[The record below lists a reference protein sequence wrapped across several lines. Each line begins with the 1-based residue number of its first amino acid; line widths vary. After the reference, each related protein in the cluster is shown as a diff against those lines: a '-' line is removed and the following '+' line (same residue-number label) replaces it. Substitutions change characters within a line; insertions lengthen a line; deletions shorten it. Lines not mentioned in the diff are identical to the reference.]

1 MLHVS
6 VIVTVLNERETMPA
20 LLASLAEQTRLPDEI
35 VIVDGGSTDGTLA
48 YLRNEARLSRLSLTV
63 LSLAGAN
70 ISSGRNHAIRAAK
83 GDVIAATD
91 AGVRLGAH
99 WLEHLVAPFEGE
111 PSPDVVAGVFRSA
124 PESLFERALG
134 AITLP
139 RLDELQSDAFLPSS
153 RSVAFTKDAW
163 SSVGGYPEWLDYC
176 EDLVFDLALRRQG
189 AVFAL
194 AADAI
199 AHFRPRPNL
208 AAFAKQY
215 YRYARGDGKADLWR
229 LRHAI
234 RYGTY
239 LFAGPALLILSAVHS
254 AWWLIGLVLGAV
266 GMFSRPVRRLLPE
279 LKRSRWKDAVVMLAL
294 LPVIVIT
301 GDLAKMAG
309 YPVGLVWRWRHRG
322 RVDGRCRA

>member
-1 MLHVS
+1 MRVS
-6 VIVTVLNERETMPA
+6 VIVTVLNERDSLPA
-20 LLASLAEQTRLPDEI
+20 LLSSLAEQTCLPDEVI
-35 VIVDGGSTDGTLA
+35 IVDGGSTDGTLA
-48 YLRNEARLSRLSLTV
+48 YLREQARLGRLPLVV
-63 LSLAGAN
+63 LSAPGAN
-70 ISSGRNHAIRAAK
+70 ISTGRNCAIAAAK

-91 AGVRLGAH
+91 AGVRLGTD
-99 WLEHLVAPFEGE
+99 WLERLVEPFAHE
-111 PSPDVVAGVFRSA
+111 PAPDVVAGVFRSA
-124 PESLFERALG
+124 PESVFERALG

-139 RLDELQSDAFLPSS
+139 RLDGLGTGTFLPSS
-153 RSVAFTKDAW
+153 RSVAFTKNAW
-163 SSVGGYPEWLDYC
+163 GSVGGYPEWIDYC

-194 AADAI
+194 AKGAV

-229 LRHAI
+229 LRHAV

-239 LFAGPALLILSAVHS
+239 LVAGPALVGLSVVHS
-254 AWWLIGLVLGAV
+254 AWWLVVLAVGAA

-279 LKRSRWKDAVVMLAL
+279 LRDAKWQDALAMVAL

-301 GDLAKMAG
+301 GDVAKMVG

-322 RVDGRCRA
+322 RTEGAGGV